1 MAVKVKPGMYCVRE
15 EKLVAAQKQTHKARS
30 LLLGPLT
37 YGAAVKVG
45 EWHCPGCGGP
55 VVPKRQAGSRAQK
68 AVART
73 PDRID
78 TRRNR
83 VREGA
88 VAVKVTALPDPTKWP
103 GGSVQNARAVLEIT
117 GALFGK
123 KRSRRTGNNRRIQD
137 ELRTLPAYIG
147 RLEPK
152 AGEELVKKLRKLGAE
167 AELVEPDDEDHAPNE
182 VAGDPGL
189 AVLLRDAGPQRNKVI
204 KATRA
209 ATGRGPRE
217 VKAWVESAPAQIRV
231 LTRESGEALVTELG
245 GVGAEVELVRL
256 GADETTADAQPPDMR
271 GGEASEAE
279 PSQDAPAPA
288 TPTPPDDPTD
298 QIRKLGELRDAG
310 LVTQDEFESKKAE
323 MLSRL

>member
-30 LLLGPLT
+30 LILGPLT

-45 EWHCPGCGGP
+45 EWHCPDCGGP
-55 VVPKRQAGSRAQK
+55 VVPKRQADSRAQK

-73 PDRID
+73 PDRSD
-78 TRRNR
+78 ARRNFEG
-83 VREGA
+83 EGA

-103 GGSVQNARAVLEIT
+103 GASGKNMQAMVEIT
-117 GALFGK
+117 KALTGK
-123 KRSRRTGNNRRIQD
+123 WGFRHTIEHQRVED
-137 ELRTLPAYIG
+137 ELRTLPAYMG

-167 AELVEPDDEDHAPNE
+167 AELVEPDDEDDAPNE
-182 VAGDPGL
+182 VAGDPGV
-189 AVLLRDAGPQRNKVI
+189 AVLLRDAGPQRINVI

-209 ATGRGPRE
+209 ATGMGLRE
-217 VKAWVESAPAQIRV
+217 IKAWVESAPAQIRV
-231 LTRESGEALVTELG
+231 LTPESAEALVTELG
-245 GVGAEVELVRL
+245 GVGAKVELVRP

-279 PSQDAPAPA
+279 PSQDAAAPA

-323 MLSRL
+323 LLSRL